1 MTNYSPIVY
10 DRPVSPLEF
19 VVLINNKPYTTAM
32 RIDKPLWHE
41 GLILTQQHF
50 QQQERWAGFAM
61 QQFATAALAEP
72 WGTLSVEIDEEA
84 LATGRLKLT
93 RLKLRF
99 PDGTPIDTTLADALP
114 AGRDLTQGLPADRQ
128 SVTVLAALALPDA
141 NGSNCRFDETTLA
154 RPRRSYREF
163 ARVPDLNGTTE
174 TEIAAERH
182 AVRLLFDFEPH
193 ADDTVCAI
201 ARLTRGSGSG
211 GGHFHADHTFVPP
224 CLTLASHPLHL
235 ERVSRLADILQARSL
250 ALGARRSERIEQVA
264 EYGVADVQLFWLL
277 HCIHAAWPQLRLYA
291 THPNRSPEHLY
302 ATLAQLASA
311 LMTFSTGA
319 KLTDIPAYHHVRAD
333 EVLAKLE
340 SMIRDL
346 LDAIIPSRVVS
357 IGLTRKTPTTWT
369 GQFLDERIVE
379 DAADWYLSVNA
390 PMPAFELVAQF
401 PRLCKI
407 GAPDDVEHIINS
419 ALLGIPLKAVQR
431 VPAAIPVRLDNQ
443 YFALDSSSAAHAK
456 MLAARACQIY
466 LPASVPDAS
475 LELYA
480 VLRSWMP

>member
-1 MTNYSPIVY
+1 
-10 DRPVSPLEF
+10 
-19 VVLINNKPYTTAM
+19 M

-50 QQQERWAGFAM
+50 QQQDRWAGFAM
-61 QQFATAALAEP
+61 QQLAGAALAEP
-72 WGTLSVEIDEEA
+72 WGALGVEIDEEA

-99 PDGTPIDTTLADALP
+99 PDGTPVDTTVADTIPP
-114 AGRDLTQGLPADRQ
+114 ARDLTQGIPADLQ
-128 SVTVLAALALPDA
+128 SVVVLAALALPDA
-141 NGSNCRFDETTLA
+141 NGNNCRFDEVTLA
-154 RPRRSYREF
+154 RPRRAYREF
-163 ARVPDLNGTTE
+163 VKVTDLNGTGE
-174 TEIAAERH
+174 SEIAVERH
-182 AVRLLFDFEPH
+182 AVRLLFDFESH
-193 ADDTVCAI
+193 ADDTVCAV
-201 ARLTRGSGSG
+201 ARLTRSTSGQ
-211 GGHFHADHTFVPP
+211 FQVDHRFVPP
-224 CLTLASHPLHL
+224 CLTLASHTLHI
-235 ERVSRLADILQARSL
+235 ERINRLADILQAKSL

-291 THPNRSPEHLY
+291 SHPNRSPEHLY
-302 ATLAQLASA
+302 VTLAQLASA
-311 LMTFSTGA
+311 LMTFSTLSQ
-319 KLTDIPAYHHVRAD
+319 LTDIPAYDHARAD
-333 EVLAKLE
+333 EVFAKLE

-369 GQFLDERIVE
+369 GQFLDERIVG
-379 DAADWYLSVNA
+379 DAADWYLSVSA
-390 PMPAFELVAQF
+390 PMSAFELVEQF

-419 ALLGIPLKAVQR
+419 ALLGIPLKTVQR

-443 YFALDSSSAAHAK
+443 YFALDSTSTAHAK

-466 LPASVPDAS
+466 LPASVPDAA

-480 VLRSWMP
+480 VLRS

>member
-1 MTNYSPIVY
+1 
-10 DRPVSPLEF
+10 
-19 VVLINNKPYTTAM
+19 M

-50 QQQERWAGFAM
+50 QQQDRWAEFALR
-61 QQFATAALAEP
+61 QYASAAIAEP
-72 WGTLSVEIDEEA
+72 WGTLAVEIDEEA
-84 LATGRLKLT
+84 LATSRLKLT
-93 RLKLRF
+93 RLRLCF
-99 PDGTPIDTTLADALP
+99 PDGTPIDTTIADSLP
-114 AGRDLTQGLPADRQ
+114 PARDLTRSVPTELQ
-128 SVTVLAALALPDA
+128 SVVVLAALALPDA
-141 NGSNCRFDETTLA
+141 NGSNCRFDEAALA

-163 ARVPDLNGTTE
+163 VKVPDLNGTTE

-182 AVRLLFDFEPH
+182 AVRLLFDFESH

-201 ARLTRGSGSG
+201 ARLTRGSSG
-211 GGHFHADHTFVPP
+211 QFQVDHRFVPP

-235 ERVSRLADILQARSL
+235 ERINRIADILHAKSL
-250 ALGARRSERIEQVA
+250 ALGARRSERLEQVA

-277 HCIHAAWPQLRLYA
+277 HCIHAAWPQLRLFV
-291 THPNRSPEHLY
+291 THPGRSPEQLY

-311 LMTFSTGA
+311 LITFSTTVQ
-319 KLTDIPAYHHVRAD
+319 LTDIPVYDHSRAD
-333 EVLAKLE
+333 EVFARLE
-340 SMIRDL
+340 TMIREL

-357 IGLTRKTPTTWT
+357 IGLTRNGPTTWT
-369 GQFLDERIVE
+369 GQFLDERIVA

-390 PMPAFELVAQF
+390 PMPAFELAEQF

-419 ALLGIPLKAVQR
+419 ALLGVPLKAVQR
-431 VPAAIPVRLDNQ
+431 VPSAIPVRLDNH
-443 YFALDSSSAAHAK
+443 YFALDSASVVHRK

-466 LPASVPDAS
+466 LPASIPDAS

-480 VLRSWMP
+480 VLRS